1 MQPVST
7 DERSTNWGVLCELG
21 TQDSV
26 RANRSNKG
34 SINYAKLKKEMPEIW
49 KSAVAQATKGLGSVS
64 YYYAERLFHSMTVRG
79 YRSNTV
85 NWKRKQKVS
94 NACILYERDA
104 PNNFWFNFT
113 NFFPWDIQNCDSES
127 YLNLPVFSLSWYI
140 TVKQSLFLA
149 NYLVT
154 TVAWL
159 SFMW

>member
-1 MQPVST
+1 MQ
-7 DERSTNWGVLCELG
+7 NW
-21 TQDSV
+21 
-26 RANRSNKG
+26 
-34 SINYAKLKKEMPEIW
+34 KKKWHTYMPEIW
-49 KSAVAQATKGLGSVS
+49 KSAVAQATKGL
-64 YYYAERLFHSMTVRG
+64 ERLLLYRTPFSLHDSPG

-85 NWKRKQKVS
+85 NRKRKQKVS